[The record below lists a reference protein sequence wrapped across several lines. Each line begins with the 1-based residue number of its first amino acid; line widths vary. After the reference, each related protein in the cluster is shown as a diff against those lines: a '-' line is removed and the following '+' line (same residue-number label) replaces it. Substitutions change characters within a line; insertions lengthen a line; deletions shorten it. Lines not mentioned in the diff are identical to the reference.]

1 MKPDDE
7 GVKQMMGDVRPS
19 EIELMAYADGELD
32 EAAAERVRRY
42 VEGDARAAR
51 VVEAHRK
58 LGEAGRRVTA
68 VEPPAALVERVGGLS
83 VREVAPPRRQIVQWG
98 LRVAAVLVLG
108 VGAVVLWSMMTR
120 GERAVRGSGLVP
132 VTWVNDAVKVH
143 VRCSG
148 HPDHHVPP
156 FARELDKL
164 PGSLKDFLGREVACP
179 DLSKLG
185 YRFAGCGP
193 CAIPGGK
200 TAHLLYRPAAGS
212 GASVSLFVQND
223 AGQLAIEKGRVYYAE
238 DAREHTPMIVWRGG
252 GVLYYLVG
260 ANEHGLEGAAG
271 AMGVRVRI

>member
-1 MKPDDE
+1 
-7 GVKQMMGDVRPS
+7 MMGDARPS

-42 VEGDARAAR
+42 VEGDAAAAR

-58 LGEAGRRVTA
+58 LSEAGRRVA
-68 VEPPAALVERVGGLS
+68 GVEVPAGLVARVGQS
-83 VREVAPPRRQIVQWG
+83 TMAVNARIAPWVM
-98 LRVAAVLVLG
+98 RV
-108 VGAVVLWSMMTR
+108 AVVLLVGIAAVVFWSATR
-120 GERAVRGSGLVP
+120 PPRAVRGSDVVP
-132 VTWVNDAVKVH
+132 VNWVTDTVKVH

-148 HPDHHVPP
+148 HADHFVPP
-156 FARELDKL
+156 FARELEKL

-200 TAHLLYRPAAGS
+200 TAHLLYRPVDGS
-212 GASVSLFVQND
+212 GPCVSLFVQND
-223 AGQLAIEKGRVYYAE
+223 AGQLGIEKGRVYYAQ
-238 DAREHTPMIVWRGG
+238 DARDHTPMIVWRGE

-260 ANEHGLEGAAG
+260 ANERGLEDAAG